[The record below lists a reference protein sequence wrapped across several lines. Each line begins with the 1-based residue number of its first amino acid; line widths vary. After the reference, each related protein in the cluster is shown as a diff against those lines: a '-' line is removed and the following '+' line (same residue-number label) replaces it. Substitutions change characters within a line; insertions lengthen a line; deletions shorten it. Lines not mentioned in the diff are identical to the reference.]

1 MAGRSRQLSSSLQWR
16 LLLTLSILV
25 TMIAIVGDLLAYQTA
40 FRETQ
45 DLQDGQLEQI
55 AHILDPHSAILRQN
69 VNENLNF
76 PESATTLPK
85 PRILA
90 QTIDSP
96 YLNTLMGDSNA
107 AESLQVLSDG
117 FHDFVTTSRHWRVYI
132 ITRDHIRLVVAQRTA
147 YRNHI
152 ARDSALSVV
161 WPFLLLMPV
170 LWVITAVW
178 IHRLFRV
185 TQNMSNEVARRSA
198 NDLSPLDVKHSPTEI
213 RPFINALNRLFS
225 QLRTA
230 IEHDQ
235 KFIAHAAHE
244 LRTPITALTLQIA
257 RFDEPNL
264 SETEQKKLVQQI
276 KAGISRTQQLLVQLL
291 LLARAQHQQHS
302 DKQLT
307 FTAVLPLLR
316 DLFADI
322 LPLAEEKQQIL
333 SVEIDEELLLPISSN
348 NLYTI
353 LKNLIVNSINYTAE
367 HGHIRITGEKS
378 TDQKPILWVEDSGC
392 GIADTDKLLVLE
404 PFYRVLG
411 NGENGS
417 GLGLA
422 IVNTLCQQWD
432 IDIVMTDSNLIN
444 PLNSYGLAV
453 GLMFRHG

>member
-1 MAGRSRQLSSSLQWR
+1 VQL
-16 LLLTLSILV
+16 
-25 TMIAIVGDLLAYQTA
+25 
-40 FRETQ
+40 
-45 DLQDGQLEQI
+45 
-55 AHILDPHSAILRQN
+55 
-69 VNENLNF
+69 
-76 PESATTLPK
+76 
-85 PRILA
+85 
-90 QTIDSP
+90 
-96 YLNTLMGDSNA
+96 
-107 AESLQVLSDG
+107 
-117 FHDFVTTSRHWRVYI
+117 
-132 ITRDHIRLVVAQRTA
+132 
-147 YRNHI
+147 
-152 ARDSALSVV
+152 
-161 WPFLLLMPV
+161 
-170 LWVITAVW
+170 
-178 IHRLFRV
+178 
-185 TQNMSNEVARRSA
+185 
-198 NDLSPLDVKHSPTEI
+198 
-213 RPFINALNRLFS
+213 
-225 QLRTA
+225 
-230 IEHDQ
+230 
-235 KFIAHAAHE
+235 HE

-367 HGHIRITGEKS
+367 HGHIRIRGEKS